1 MGQMSKGAGQG
12 EFSRRKFI
20 GNCAAVAALQPAS
33 SLLGWNANSTSRFLQ
48 SPRTLS
54 LDADWLFGGKSF
66 SAALVPGFD
75 DKAFTPVNLP
85 HSVVPLSWQK
95 WNPDSWQDVWV
106 YRRHFTI
113 PREWRGMRLFLHF
126 DRVLAGA
133 TPIVNGHSLEPHLG
147 GFLPFD
153 REITGLVNT
162 DKNLADGE
170 NTLALQVDA
179 RWLNVPPSGSPRGP
193 SAVDY
198 MLPGGIT
205 GSVQL
210 RAVPALFLR
219 EIFAKPIDVLDEKRR
234 VDVTCR
240 LDAEGELPA
249 QLNLAARLTKDG
261 RTVAQAT
268 ESIQLEK
275 DDQEFTL
282 SLSGLK
288 QIQLWDTDHP
298 NLYDVEVTLSR
309 GREVVDRSRT
319 RIGFRDARFE
329 LDGFFLNDKRTQIF
343 GLNRHELYAYVGF
356 AAPSRLLR
364 RDAEILRHTFNCN
377 AVRCSHYPQ
386 SDAFLDACDEMGLM
400 VWEELPGWQY
410 IGDVSW
416 QELAMRDVEAMVRRD
431 RNHPAIVVWG
441 VRINES
447 RNEPDLYRRTR
458 ALARSLDDSRQA
470 SGTMTS
476 QSTEGWSEDIFSFDD
491 YHAAPDHTVGID
503 PPVPG
508 FPYLISE
515 CVGQFNYRAGKGFN
529 ARYRRAGDLEQQTD
543 QALFHAQAHSKAASF
558 PQCAGVIAWCAFDYA
573 SLMNAYD
580 GVKCPGVADTFRLP
594 KLGASFYRSQVDPSV
609 RPVIEPNFYWDFGP
623 QSPQGPGEHAAI
635 FSNCDRLMLS
645 IDGKEIATIEP
656 DRVNYPHL
664 KYPPFFAD
672 LKLDL
677 KQDGAAH
684 PELRI
689 DGYVGAAR
697 VLSRCFS
704 SDSSADRLKLHA
716 EDEELEAD
724 GTDMTRVIFAVVDKF
739 GAQRAFATGAVTL
752 TLRGPGTMVG
762 DNPFLLDANGGAGAV
777 YVRTVNGSAG
787 VVNVTASHPTLGA
800 STAQIVVKLP
810 QRRD

>member
-268 ESIQLEK
+268 ES
-275 DDQEFTL
+275 
-282 SLSGLK
+282 
-288 QIQLWDTDHP
+288 
-298 NLYDVEVTLSR
+298 
-309 GREVVDRSRT
+309 
-319 RIGFRDARFE
+319 
-329 LDGFFLNDKRTQIF
+329 
-343 GLNRHELYAYVGF
+343 
-356 AAPSRLLR
+356 
-364 RDAEILRHTFNCN
+364 
-377 AVRCSHYPQ
+377 
-386 SDAFLDACDEMGLM
+386 
-400 VWEELPGWQY
+400 
-410 IGDVSW
+410 
-416 QELAMRDVEAMVRRD
+416 
-431 RNHPAIVVWG
+431 
-441 VRINES
+441 
-447 RNEPDLYRRTR
+447 
-458 ALARSLDDSRQA
+458 
-470 SGTMTS
+470 
-476 QSTEGWSEDIFSFDD
+476 
-491 YHAAPDHTVGID
+491 
-503 PPVPG
+503 
-508 FPYLISE
+508 
-515 CVGQFNYRAGKGFN
+515 
-529 ARYRRAGDLEQQTD
+529 
-543 QALFHAQAHSKAASF
+543 
-558 PQCAGVIAWCAFDYA
+558 
-573 SLMNAYD
+573 
-580 GVKCPGVADTFRLP
+580 
-594 KLGASFYRSQVDPSV
+594 
-609 RPVIEPNFYWDFGP
+609 
-623 QSPQGPGEHAAI
+623 
-635 FSNCDRLMLS
+635 
-645 IDGKEIATIEP
+645 
-656 DRVNYPHL
+656 
-664 KYPPFFAD
+664 
-672 LKLDL
+672 
-677 KQDGAAH
+677 
-684 PELRI
+684 
-689 DGYVGAAR
+689 
-697 VLSRCFS
+697 
-704 SDSSADRLKLHA
+704 
-716 EDEELEAD
+716 
-724 GTDMTRVIFAVVDKF
+724 
-739 GAQRAFATGAVTL
+739 
-752 TLRGPGTMVG
+752 
-762 DNPFLLDANGGAGAV
+762 
-777 YVRTVNGSAG
+777 
-787 VVNVTASHPTLGA
+787 
-800 STAQIVVKLP
+800 
-810 QRRD
+810 